1 MSTGDAPI
9 GASATGTDAGQVPGS
24 AAWWAARDERA
35 ARRRPRAD
43 GITVERIVE
52 TAIQLVDD
60 EGLAALTVRRIGD
73 ELDTGSASLYRHVAS
88 RDELVV
94 LMADQVIG
102 EVVLPDPE
110 LSGRERMAWLAHEL
124 RRVLLDHDQLLPAL
138 TAAPLLGPNALRG
151 VEVGLVAAIDAGHP
165 PEVATAAVLALIDF
179 VLGTVYFDT
188 SRAGQSLADDAT
200 GQGVAGNPPLAGP
213 APPGA
218 DAVFDFGLE
227 TFLNGL
233 DQRTRAGTSVGTR
246 AGTSTGTGTRHRNA
260 SSDRLT

>member
-1 MSTGDAPI
+1 MSTDAASTST
-9 GASATGTDAGQVPGS
+9 ASATHSPGPAPGTAQWWS
-24 AAWWAARDERA
+24 AREARA

-43 GITVERIVE
+43 GITVERIVD
-52 TAIQLVDD
+52 TAIRLVDD
-60 EGLAALTVRRIGD
+60 EGLAALTVRRIGE

-88 RDELVV
+88 REELVV

-102 EVVLPDPE
+102 EVALPDPE

-124 RRVLLDHDQLLPAL
+124 RRVLLDHDQLLPAFI
-138 TAAPLLGPNALRG
+138 AAPLLGPNALRG

-188 SRAGQSLADDAT
+188 SRAGQSLADDTVARSAT
-200 GQGVAGNPPLAGP
+200 GTSPATGP
-213 APPGA
+213 APAA
-218 DAVFDFGLE
+218 DAVFTFGLE

-233 DQRTRAGTSVGTR
+233 EQHSESGQ
-246 AGTSTGTGTRHRNA
+246 RNA

>member
-9 GASATGTDAGQVPGS
+9 GASATGAATGTGGGSGHVPGS
-24 AAWWAARDERA
+24 ADWWAARDERA
-35 ARRRPRAD
+35 TRRRPRAD
-43 GITVERIVE
+43 GLTVERIVD
-52 TAIQLVDD
+52 TAIRLVDD

-73 ELDTGSASLYRHVAS
+73 ELGTGSASLYRHVAS
-88 RDELVV
+88 REELLV
-94 LMADQVIG
+94 LMVDQVIG
-102 EVVLPDPE
+102 EVALPDPE

-138 TAAPLLGPNALRG
+138 IAAPLLGPNAMRG
-151 VEVGLVAAIDAGHP
+151 VEVGLVAAIDAGYP

-188 SRAGQSLADDAT
+188 SRAGQSLADEAT
-200 GQGVAGNPPLAGP
+200 GRTIAGNPPLARP

-218 DAVFDFGLE
+218 DEVFTFGLE
-227 TFLNGL
+227 TFLDGL
-233 DQRTRAGTSVGTR
+233 EQRTRAG
-246 AGTSTGTGTRHRNA
+246 HRNA